1 MSRKIQLVAS
11 TVGTFLALAFSS
23 CAAFSHGIENCTQG
37 DTDSYF
43 VGLIF
48 GAPLA
53 LASAGAFWASRSATG
68 WPAYARVGVTGT
80 VALLL
85 AVSLVPWVASTT
97 VAGHHPCGALYD
109 EYVPHGR
116 AIDRFV
122 PLLYLA
128 LLMLVVVA
136 AALPLFSPR
145 AKRAV

>member
-1 MSRKIQLVAS
+1 MSRKIQLAAS

-23 CAAFSHGIENCTQG
+23 CAAFSHGIESCTQG

-53 LASAGAFWASRSATG
+53 LASAGAFWVSRFATG
-68 WPAYARVGVTGT
+68 WPAYARAGITGA

-109 EYVPHGR
+109 EYVPYGR

-128 LLMLVVVA
+128 LLTLVVIA
-136 AALPLFSPR
+136 AALPLLSHR